1 MSSDMNAEQASRSAQ
16 RALFQRFLLT
26 LLICFIFLNAVM
38 VFILTYLLDYQ
49 ERKLLSSLGQE
60 YQRILTFE
68 SDTKLEH
75 VVINNPNRLI
85 ENAISV
91 VRADSS
97 GELEWLS
104 GADRP
109 DLPETVSAYQSMNR
123 RWYHLFSHAP
133 YLSLKLDGKPS
144 QYWLIMDGTPRRTQ
158 LFVQGTGLFVAL
170 AAMVGLIALIVWR
183 LLSRTLSPLHSLAKG
198 VDQVRGWSLDV
209 MLETD
214 LPELESGGPLGQL
227 SQSVQQV
234 LNRLKETVRGMD
246 QTVDAIAHDVRTPLS
261 RMILTTE
268 AALSRDTAKLQ
279 PEQIEASLRSA
290 LSDCAES
297 AQQANQMLTTLM
309 RIHDEQVGRHVLE
322 TQPIELAQLLS
333 EVAAWY
339 EEVAED
345 AEIRLDTDGLEAV
358 TFISDAKRLIQIV
371 VNLVDNSMKYS
382 PAGTEVQLACGYD
395 GTGVWFSVTDQ
406 GMGIAPEHQALIF
419 RRLYRVEGSRHQ
431 PGYGLGLA
439 MVSAMVNT
447 LQGRIELN
455 SVLGEGSRFT
465 IRLPGTMTQTSDR

>member
-1 MSSDMNAEQASRSAQ
+1 MSSDMNAEQATRSAQ
-16 RALFQRFLLT
+16 RALFHRFLLT
-26 LLICFIFLNAVM
+26 LLICFLFLMTVM

-68 SDTKLEH
+68 SDSKLEH

-91 VRADSS
+91 ARVDST
-97 GELEWLS
+97 GQLEWLS
-104 GADRP
+104 GAE
-109 DLPETVSAYQSMNR
+109 LPSFPEVVSEYQPALR
-123 RWYHLFSHAP
+123 HWYHLFSHAP

-144 QYWLIMDGTPRRTQ
+144 QYWLIMDGTPRRTH
-158 LFVQGTGLFVAL
+158 LFVQGAALCAAL
-170 AAMVGLIALIVWR
+170 AVMVALIALIVWR

-209 MLETD
+209 MLATD
-214 LPELESGGPLGQL
+214 LPALESSGPLGQL

-234 LNRLKETVRGMD
+234 LNRLRETVKGMD

-261 RMILTTE
+261 RVILTTE
-268 AALSRDTAKLQ
+268 AALSEDTAKYQ

-309 RIHDEQVGRHVLE
+309 RIHDEQVGRHALE

-345 AEIRLDTDGLEAV
+345 TGIRLNTDGLEAV
-358 TFISDAKRLIQIV
+358 TCVSDAKRLTQIV
-371 VNLVDNSMKYS
+371 VNLVDNSVKYS
-382 PAGTEVQLACGYD
+382 LPGGEVSLACGEAVD
-395 GTGVWFSVTDQ
+395 HLWFSVSDR
-406 GMGIAPEHQALIF
+406 GIGIEPAHQALIF
-419 RRLYRVEGSRHQ
+419 RRLYRVEGSRHR

-447 LQGRIELN
+447 LQGSIDLN

-465 IRLPGTMTQTSDR
+465 VRLPKTLDL